1 MEIMICVL
9 FGVLFMISGVLW
21 SKYDKEQTKKF
32 LETVPP
38 IGKRYFVTEK
48 EIDGKIYYSIHKTTF
63 NLRDRTIDNYYVCH
77 HDNSKMALKFR
88 DKLNATHLEEH
99 KKTELEKSLKSLSN
113 SVIID

>member
-1 MEIMICVL
+1 MPIDEAGIQKYAICTRCIVL
-9 FGVLFMISGVLW
+9 H
-21 SKYDKEQTKKF
+21 T
-32 LETVPP
+32 
-38 IGKRYFVTEK
+38 FVRT
-48 EIDGKIYYSIHKTTF
+48 
-63 NLRDRTIDNYYVCH
+63 DRTIDNYYVCH